1 VTVAT
6 FYDSL
11 RSHAETTPNA
21 LAVIENQRGRWVPLS
36 WSDLHTRVD
45 QAAFSLAGA
54 SDAKAVVNGMPQ
66 GLGWLVI
73 DFATQAL
80 GRTAVSPASL
90 DADAVVGSLDN
101 DAVIVAQDAVEATSL
116 AGLARGRADVL
127 DINDLLGSDSGL
139 EMAAQTCWIGLP
151 GSSNSV
157 RVEDVEWVRGLVR
170 SAVLQMGLGPE
181 DVAVVAGP
189 CGEIPTRILTVYAA
203 IESGAVLAF
212 PERPEAT
219 VLSLKQVRPS
229 FGFLP
234 RPVADE
240 LEAILSDRVARSRGV
255 KRMLTS
261 AWVRRGGT
269 LTRLVVARPARRLL
283 GLSGARHLLIQDAQV
298 PHLDKLGAAIRLVD
312 DYLAGLNGP
321 DKRSDVFDSPVSET
335 SPEAAQ

>member
-1 VTVAT
+1 MAT

-11 RSHAETTPNA
+11 RSHAESTPNA

-36 WSDLHTRVD
+36 WSDLLARVD
-45 QAAFSLAGA
+45 QSAYSLSDA
-54 SDAKAVVNGMPQ
+54 SDAKAVVNALPQ
-66 GLGWLVI
+66 GLSWLVI
-73 DFATQAL
+73 DLATQAL
-80 GRTAVSPASL
+80 GRIAVSPASP
-90 DADAVVGSLDN
+90 DPAAVVGSLDN
-101 DAVIVAQDAVEATSL
+101 DSVIVARDVVEATSL
-116 AGLARGRADVL
+116 AGLAAGRAGVL
-127 DINDLLGSDSGL
+127 DSNDLSEGESGREL
-139 EMAAQTCWIGLP
+139 AAQTCRIGLP
-151 GSSNSV
+151 GLSNSV
-157 RVEDVEWVRGLVR
+157 RVEDMEWVRGLVR
-170 SAVLQMGLGPE
+170 SAVSQMGLGPD

-212 PERPEAT
+212 PERPEST
-219 VLSLKQVRPS
+219 ILSLKQVRPS

-234 RPVADE
+234 LPVVDE
-240 LEAILSDRVARSRGV
+240 IEAVLRDRVARSRGV

-269 LTRLVVARPARRLL
+269 VTRLVVARPARRLL

-312 DYLAGLNGP
+312 DYLTGLNGP
-321 DKRSDVFDSPVSET
+321 DERSDVFDSPVSET